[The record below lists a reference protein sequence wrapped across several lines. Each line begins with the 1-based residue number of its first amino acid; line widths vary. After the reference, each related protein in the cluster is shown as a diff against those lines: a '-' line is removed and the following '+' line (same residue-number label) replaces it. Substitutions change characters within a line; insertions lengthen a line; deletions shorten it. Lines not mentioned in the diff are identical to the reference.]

1 MLGRPRLKPNH
12 GGWLVERLVPPLR
25 RFRVV
30 DTSMQPG
37 LRPGDR
43 LLVGRWLAPRVGD
56 IVVLRDPEAP
66 ATFVIKRIQS
76 FTAEGTAIVR
86 GDNPNVSRDS
96 RHFGPVPRSLIVGR
110 AVFRYLPAERRGS
123 L

>member
-1 MLGRPRLKPNH
+1 MKPPADFR
-12 GGWLVERLVPPLR
+12 WPLR
-25 RFRVV
+25 RFQVR
-30 DTSMQPG
+30 DTSMQPA

-43 LLVGRWLAPRVGD
+43 LLITPWAPLRPRD
-56 IVVLRDPEAP
+56 LVVFVDPEAHR
-66 ATFVIKRIQS
+66 TRLVKRIEG
-76 FTAEGTAIVR
+76 FTPEGSLIVR

-110 AVFRYLPAERRGS
+110 AIYRYLPGPRRSS